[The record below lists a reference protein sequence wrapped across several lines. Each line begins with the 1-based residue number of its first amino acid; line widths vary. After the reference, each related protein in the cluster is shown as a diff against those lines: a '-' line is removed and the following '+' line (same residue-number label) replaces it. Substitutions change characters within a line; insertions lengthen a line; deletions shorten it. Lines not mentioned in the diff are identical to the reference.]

1 MLQLRE
7 TFTLTADVHAVSQ
20 KNTTASNKSMNVNAK
35 NKRKPAIN
43 RTTNALFVYSGCC
56 NSFMH
61 YQGAVGGRLAGR
73 VQGSERTSAEP
84 FAPPSTYNCN
94 KPTHVP

>member
-1 MLQLRE
+1 MLPLHE
-7 TFTLTADVHAVSQ
+7 TFNLTAHAVSQ
-20 KNTTASNKSMNVNAK
+20 NNTTASNKSMNVNAK

-43 RTTNALFVYSGCC
+43 GTTNALFVYSGCC

-73 VQGSERTSAEP
+73 VEGSERTSAEP
-84 FAPPSTYNCN
+84 FAPL
-94 KPTHVP
+94 HLQL